1 MNNLLCVIFS
11 DDNDDSDNDVF
22 LTPQSQPK
30 ASEPEFITPVS
41 TPKASQKKVEPEIT
55 TTTLAPKTL
64 QQDLSKP
71 QLTTPVQP
79 KRSTRMKP
87 PEKFTPSDYQNVPK
101 RKESVKPKKLIIDQK
116 ATISSQMQKLA
127 DLKRIQIENYGTN
140 FRQFPKAFFGK
151 PDRGITIFHNQTG
164 KLCWFNGISQVIGE
178 QMRRIDAKAPLYD
191 PKSLFS
197 GAYDNKL
204 PLLYS
209 HLIFGCNM
217 KKVYPE
223 QIVRDIAVKYL
234 GVEKDEVDK
243 FVTTSFEAVTWYDK
257 IADMISTPL
266 DHKDTSKGLKYPEM
280 QFFDFMVFTIRL
292 TTVCQDCL
300 TTWHEDQPQTMFS
313 FDVVDGWKVRDH
325 MHNRLDTSVLRQYC
339 CFNCHGHTK
348 DFQDGNCTTYEKDPK
363 TNKFLRDKHNMKIP
377 IPPPKHPLH
386 STYSVVGNPEF
397 ITVHLRRKY
406 HDEFGREKYND
417 SHIPI
422 DDGFTINGIMY
433 KPIAIL
439 SHSEKLDHFWCYVN
453 REDKNGK
460 DLWHWISDSNVPKVA
475 DEQTAGGPTNIVMV
489 VYQKMKP
496 DEAEPKRRRNIRM
509 ANKLRKKNIETL
521 ED

>member
-1 MNNLLCVIFS
+1 M
-11 DDNDDSDNDVF
+11 
-22 LTPQSQPK
+22 Q
-30 ASEPEFITPVS
+30 
-41 TPKASQKKVEPEIT
+41 
-55 TTTLAPKTL
+55 
-64 QQDLSKP
+64 
-71 QLTTPVQP
+71 
-79 KRSTRMKP
+79 KRSTRNIP
-87 PEKFTPSDYQNVPK
+87 PERFTPSEYEKVSKSKVNI
-101 RKESVKPKKLIIDQK
+101 KPKKLTGDQK
-116 ATISSQMQKLA
+116 MSVVTSQNVPVNVMQNMV
-127 DLKRIQIENYGTN
+127 DLKKIKVVSFGKN
-140 FRQFPKAFFGK
+140 FRLMPQAFFGNLN
-151 PDRGITIFHNQTG
+151 RGITIFVNETG
-164 KLCWFNGISQVIGE
+164 KLCWFNGVSQVIGE
-178 QMRRIDAKAPLYD
+178 EMRRIDAKPPLYD
-191 PKSLFS
+191 PKSFFT

-209 HLIFGCNM
+209 HLVFGCNM

-280 QFFDFMVFTIRL
+280 QFFDFMVFSIRL

-397 ITVHLRRKY
+397 ITIHLRRKY
-406 HDEFGREKYND
+406 HDELGREKYND
-417 SHIPI
+417 SHIPV
-422 DDGFTINGIMY
+422 DDGFLINDMMY

-439 SHSEKLDHFWCYVN
+439 SHSQKLDHFWCYVN

-460 DLWHWISDSNVPKVA
+460 DRWHWISDSSVPKVV
-475 DEQTAGGPTNIVMV
+475 EELKAGQPTNIVMV
-489 VYQKMKP
+489 VYQRTKP
-496 DEAEPKRRRNIRM
+496 DEAGIKRRTNIQM
-509 ANKLRKKNIETL
+509 AQGLRKKTIEHL